1 MDTRLPVS
9 STRVVPTPVAIRH
22 THAVHS
28 TTAGSP
34 AAHCQL
40 VARGESLRQ
49 LLYHGQSR
57 GEDAHSEAVV
67 AVAVA
72 ASLVDVTVVAV
83 AVAASLLDVT
93 VVVVVTA
100 VGVVAE
106 AEVEAEAV
114 STDVLGGWDEDG
126 VVLQVAVVVVGALGR
141 GGRACATFL
150 CLNRWGHEH
159 GRLGVLVIRAAVERH
174 GEVLLDDGGQAVG
187 VEGLEDEGVGACGH
201 EFLAVVVARHSDDD
215 AGVAPATHLSV
226 GVTVVGERVGSEGVI
241 G

>member
-1 MDTRLPVS
+1 M
-9 STRVVPTPVAIRH
+9 AILDILFG
-22 THAVHS
+22 V
-28 TTAGSP
+28 
-34 AAHCQL
+34 
-40 VARGESLRQ
+40 
-49 LLYHGQSR
+49 LLCSM
-57 GEDAHSEAVV
+57 
-67 AVAVA
+67 
-72 ASLVDVTVVAV
+72 